1 MSLSSIH
8 DAQIDCDIQ
17 KVEQTSV
24 GPEDAQMELIAKLA
38 ATKLSSHYPNHLW
51 AVGWAPGMT
60 LVIKN
65 MAMDGRY
72 GYTVDAAKAATVS
85 ELERAIVMGG
95 GELLERMGMVRGKWN
110 GEFATEVE
118 GIPNQRIILPHMAHT
133 A

>member
-1 MSLSSIH
+1 MNLSSIH
-8 DAQIDCDIQ
+8 DKQIDCDIQ

-24 GPEDAQMELIAKLA
+24 GPEDQQMELIAKLA
-38 ATKLSSHYPNHLW
+38 AVKLNAHYPNHLW
-51 AVGWAPGMT
+51 AIGWAPGMA

-85 ELERAIVMGG
+85 ELERAVVMGG
-95 GELLERMGMVRGKWN
+95 GELLERMGMVRGAWN

-118 GIPNQRIILPHMAHT
+118 GIANQRIILPDGV
-133 A
+133 